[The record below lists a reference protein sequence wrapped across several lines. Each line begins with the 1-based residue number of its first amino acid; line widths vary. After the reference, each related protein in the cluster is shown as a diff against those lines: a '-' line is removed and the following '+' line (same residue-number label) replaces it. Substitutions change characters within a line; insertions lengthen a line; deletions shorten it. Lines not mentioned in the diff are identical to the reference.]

1 MENALRKIICDS
13 LIFSNGYIKYLDNYV
28 YKLGFFL
35 PHICMYAEYTKS
47 ISVPH

>member
-1 MENALRKIICDS
+1 MKNALRKIISDS
-13 LIFSNGYIKYLDNYV
+13 LIFSNGYIKYLGNYV
-28 YKLGFFL
+28 YKLVFL